1 MNGAVHPGMANT
13 ELLTIDPGAHIRLSD
28 FDFLTSQQAKGAIEE
43 EGMVLL
49 DYRALQTIWK
59 EK

>member
-1 MNGAVHPGMANT
+1 MANT

-28 FDFLTSQQAKGAIEE
+28 FDFLTSQQAKNAIEE
-43 EGMVLL
+43 KGMVLL

-59 EK
+59 EKQGKS

>member
-1 MNGAVHPGMANT
+1 MANT
-13 ELLTIDPGAHIRLSD
+13 ELLTIDPEAHIRQSD
-28 FDFLTSQQAKGAIEE
+28 FDFLISQQAKDAIEE

>member
-1 MNGAVHPGMANT
+1 MANT
-13 ELLTIDPGAHIRLSD
+13 ELLTIDTGPHIRLSD
-28 FDFLTSQQAKGAIEE
+28 FDFLTSQQAKNAIEE
-43 EGMVLL
+43 KGMVLL